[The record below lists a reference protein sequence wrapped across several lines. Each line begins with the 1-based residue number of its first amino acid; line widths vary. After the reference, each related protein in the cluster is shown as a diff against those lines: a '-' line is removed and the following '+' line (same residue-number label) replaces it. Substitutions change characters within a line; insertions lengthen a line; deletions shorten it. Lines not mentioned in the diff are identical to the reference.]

1 VNPVHLVAGTWQ
13 SNMDDKIARGRQL
26 RGESMTQSKLTE
38 DVVLWI
44 RASKLPDKVVAEWAG
59 VDASNVSYIRN
70 RKTWQ
75 HV

>member
-1 VNPVHLVAGTWQ
+1 MNP
-13 SNMDDKIARGRQL
+13 
-26 RGESMTQSKLTE
+26 SKLTE

-44 RASKLPDKVVAEWAG
+44 RASKLPVKVVAEWAG